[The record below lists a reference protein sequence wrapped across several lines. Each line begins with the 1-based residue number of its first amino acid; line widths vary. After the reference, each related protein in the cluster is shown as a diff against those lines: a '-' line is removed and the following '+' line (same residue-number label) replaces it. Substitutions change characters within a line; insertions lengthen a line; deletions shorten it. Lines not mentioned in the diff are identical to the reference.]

1 MWAYE
6 KKIVT
11 KLSPRFNSY
20 RLEWGTSVLVDL
32 ASFAILSKMDG
43 KGYTD

>member
-6 KKIVT
+6 KEIVT
-11 KLSPRFNSY
+11 KLHPRLKSY
-20 RLEWGTSVLVDL
+20 RLEWGTTVLVDL

-43 KGYTD
+43 KGYIE